1 MQLPVGGCAPMEFK
15 AEAFSADR
23 PTSKTK
29 QFWAGQEPPQPT
41 VREGEAAPENVHEWH
56 SATRTDDWQQLPKMP
71 PPHDTIIVKDK
82 SYFDGTYK
90 ESLQRN
96 RFDTKLRHN
105 LDNWAR
111 DQELRRQVLD
121 WQASEAHAVDL
132 LAQKEY
138 AQQRTRD
145 RKVERIH
152 LETCSGAYFVRPSD
166 HEVIEGI
173 DEGELAYRTNGETAT
188 LLKTLATQVPLDVL
202 HADQMASQA
211 EASQTMS
218 ELDAFDRRVGGVADS
233 DDE

>member
-1 MQLPVGGCAPMEFK
+1 MEFK

-29 QFWAGQEPPQPT
+29 GFWAKQAPPQPT
-41 VREGEAAPENVHEWH
+41 LREGEAAPENVHEWH
-56 SATRTDDWQQLPKMP
+56 SATRTDEWQQLPQMP

-173 DEGELAYRTNGETAT
+173 DERELAYRTNGETAT

-202 HADQMASQA
+202 QAEQTALQA
-211 EASQTMS
+211 EASQTLR
-218 ELDAFDRRVGGVADS
+218 ELDAFDRRVGGVVDS